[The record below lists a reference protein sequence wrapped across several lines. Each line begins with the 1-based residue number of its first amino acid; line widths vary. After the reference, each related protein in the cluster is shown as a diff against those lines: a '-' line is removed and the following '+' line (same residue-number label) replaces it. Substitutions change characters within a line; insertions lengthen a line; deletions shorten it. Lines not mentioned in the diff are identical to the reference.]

1 MAMTA
6 ATVPTPLRCLAA
18 LAGVLLLLVFGTL
31 PQPARASVDASTR
44 AQVKTLQRQVR
55 ELRILLA
62 QLQAR
67 PPRARIAGAPADISA
82 APGGIYDGDLQVKGR
97 LSAAAGSGVAFNAD
111 GNLDGRGG
119 ADPNP
124 YRVGLGVQ
132 AINGSN
138 GPRGDSILSD
148 TANSAGASFFAP
160 FYLNS
165 DFRTAGSLTGYTAY
179 VNVNQTP
186 QGNQY
191 GEAMPF
197 YGGVVTSRAGALTSG
212 AELQNTV
219 TAGSPAR
226 ATGANIIVN
235 ENNPLSAY
243 GDQLRGTAWAST
255 GSRGVDVISQG
266 SQPVGIGLL
275 LRGGGGFARAIALDS
290 GGIVPFAV
298 GGDGQ
303 VALTNRSAVAN
314 VLQTLVSGEAAPR
327 LAVSADGRLAWGDGS
342 APGLLSLERLGK
354 TTLHTNGRLVADGG
368 LGVGNSRRA
377 KRAGKLVRKMAV
389 YDRKGHRLGYVPI
402 YR

>member
-1 MAMTA
+1 MTA
-6 ATVPTPLRCLAA
+6 ATVPAA
-18 LAGVLLLLVFGTL
+18 LRYRLALASALVLMLLGAAAA
-31 PQPARASVDASTR
+31 PAHASPNAATQ
-44 AQVKTLQRQVR
+44 AQVKALQRQVR
-55 ELRILLA
+55 DLRRLVA
-62 QLQAR
+62 QLQAHTGN
-67 PPRARIAGAPADISA
+67 PTVAATPAETSA
-82 APGGIYDGDLQVKGR
+82 APASTYDGDLEVKGR
-97 LSAAAGSGVAFNAD
+97 LQAAGSGIAFNAD
-111 GNLDGRGG
+111 GKLDGQGG

-132 AINGSN
+132 AVNGSN

-179 VNVNQTP
+179 VDVNQTP
-186 QGNQY
+186 QGDQY

-197 YGGVVTSRAGALTSG
+197 YGRVATNRAGALTSG

-219 TAGSPAR
+219 AAGSPAR
-226 ATGANIIVN
+226 ATGANVIVD

-243 GDQLRGTAWAST
+243 ADRLHGTAWAST
-255 GSRGVDVISQG
+255 GSRALDLISSG
-266 SQPVGIGLL
+266 SQPVGVGLM

-290 GGIVPFAV
+290 GGMVPFAV

-303 VALTNRSAVAN
+303 VALTNRSAAGN
-314 VLQTLVSGEAAPR
+314 VLRALVSGDGQAR
-327 LAVSADGRLAWGDGS
+327 LAVRADGRLVWGDGHT
-342 APGLLSLERLGK
+342 PGLLSLDRLGK
-354 TTLHTNGRLVADGG
+354 KTLHTNGRLVADGG
-368 LGVGNSRRA
+368 LGVGNSRPA

-389 YDRKGHRLGYVPI
+389 YDRNGHRLGYVPI